1 MLFFQPVHLSS
12 VYALLFAYLDQLRV
26 IRIDL
31 DLLEGDISVRK
42 ERRLDKSWCPDK
54 VHSRQNTAPK

>member
-31 DLLEGDISVRK
+31 DLLEGDIRVRK
-42 ERRLDKSWCPDK
+42 EQTLNKFWC
-54 VHSRQNTAPK
+54 HN